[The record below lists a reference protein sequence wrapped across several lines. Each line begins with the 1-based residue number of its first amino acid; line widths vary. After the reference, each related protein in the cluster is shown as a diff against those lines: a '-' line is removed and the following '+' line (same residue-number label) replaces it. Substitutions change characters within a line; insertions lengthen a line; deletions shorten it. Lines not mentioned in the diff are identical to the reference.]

1 MARNPNHDRANK
13 HCFVAAK
20 TGGGKSQLMRNDIIP
35 RQGVRALFWDPDS
48 DHYCTGY
55 TEKGAFLKALK
66 SADASGKPFRIGW
79 RGDDDPDT
87 FEWFCQVA
95 WAVLDGDRET
105 WVVCEEMADLGMGQ
119 KMPDFFRKLMVR
131 GRKYGAIVVTTT
143 QRCQEVPKALITQ
156 PANRYIGLHE
166 DQDARYL
173 ERATGLK
180 AGEIEVLQP
189 LTFWHKGPDGISQ
202 IRTKYRKF
210 SPQKNTRT

>member
-1 MARNPNHDRANK
+1 MAKNPNSERSNR

-20 TGGGKSQLMRNDIIP
+20 TGGGKSQLMRNELIP
-35 RQGVRALFWDPDS
+35 SRGARVLLWDVDT
-48 DHYCTGY
+48 DHKCNRY
-55 TEKGAFLKALK
+55 TEKGAFLQALK
-66 SADASGKPFRIGW
+66 AADQSGKPFRIGW
-79 RGDDDPDT
+79 SGEDT
-87 FEWFCQVA
+87 PTMFEWWCRAA
-95 WAVLDGDRET
+95 WAVLDGNRET
-105 WVVCEEMADLGMGQ
+105 WIVCEEMADLGMGQ
-119 KMPDFFRKLMVR
+119 KMPDFFRKLIVR

-180 AGEIEVLQP
+180 ASDIEALSP
-189 LTFWHKGPDGISQ
+189 LNFIHKGPDGTAR

-210 SPQKNTRT
+210 TP